1 MKTATRAAGRL
12 VEALLAALLP
22 ADCLLCREA
31 LPWRQEGG
39 VCLPCWER
47 LSWTPGCRTGRGPLR
62 AILWAAEYQG
72 PIRNLVHGLKFAD
85 MDYLARP
92 LGRHMAGRLG
102 PIAFAHRADLIVP
115 VPLHIWRRL
124 RRGYNQAELL
134 AREISGFS
142 GLPLDARVLRRRR
155 AGRRQLGLSRR
166 ERRRSLAGCFAAEQA
181 RARGRTILLIDDVV
195 TTGATLETC
204 ARVLLDAGALGVVGC
219 VLART
224 PKPA

>member
-1 MKTATRAAGRL
+1 
-12 VEALLAALLP
+12 
-22 ADCLLCREA
+22 
-31 LPWRQEGG
+31 
-39 VCLPCWER
+39 
-47 LSWTPGCRTGRGPLR
+47 
-62 AILWAAEYQG
+62 
-72 PIRNLVHGLKFAD
+72 
-85 MDYLARP
+85 
-92 LGRHMAGRLG
+92 MAGRLG

-134 AREISGFS
+134 AREIVRLT
-142 GLPLDARVLRRRR
+142 GLPLDTRVLRRHR

-224 PKPA
+224 PKQA